1 MVQDGLA
8 LGLIPGVGWRA
19 AEIRRVAREAEE
31 AGFAAVFAAE
41 VNNDVLA
48 TVELM
53 GEATQ
58 GIQVGSWV
66 ANIYLRHPYV
76 CAQAAALIA
85 DATGGRML
93 LGLGVSHQPIN
104 SALDVGMGSPI
115 GALRDYATAVASWLR
130 GEGPTTHL
138 PQRPSTHPVPIY
150 FGALTSPTVELAGEM
165 ADGIMPVWWSPERVA
180 RSRAWAERG
189 RARSAARQKLQVALG
204 LPTFVGDDMAALR
217 AMARANL
224 GLFPNLPF
232 FRRLLRASGFAAEAD
247 LAEQGG
253 AEAALSDRVLDAI
266 CLMGP
271 LSRCRQRLAEYRD
284 AGVDLP
290 ILWPAVDVESAR
302 ATVQAFRQ

>member
-1 MVQDGLA
+1 VQDGLA

-41 VNNDVLA
+41 VNNDVLG

-58 GIQVGSWV
+58 RIKVGSWV
-66 ANIYLRHPYV
+66 AQHLP
-76 CAQAAALIA
+76 AAPLPALIA

-93 LGLGVSHQPIN
+93 LGLGVSHQPVN

-130 GEGPTTHL
+130 GEGPATHL

-150 FGALTSPTVELAGEM
+150 FGALTSPTVELAGEI
-165 ADGIMPVWWSPERVA
+165 ADGIMPIWWSPERVA
-180 RSRAWAERG
+180 RSRGWAERG
-189 RARSAARQKLQVALG
+189 RARSATRPKLQVALG
-204 LPTFVGDDMAALR
+204 LPTFVGEDMAALR
-217 AMARANL
+217 ALARANL

-247 LAEQGG
+247 LAEQGR
-253 AEAALSDRVLDAI
+253 AEAALSDRVLEAI

-290 ILWPAVDVESAR
+290 ILWPAVDFESAR
-302 ATVQAFRQ
+302 ATVQAFCQ

>member
-1 MVQDGLA
+1 MGPSPNAVFLSDIHQIASGVDATVAVSSALSSQIARLHTRQAPPSAVDWSRRAERQRFACVGMSRPRSTIERRAVVTCPYRFAGDCHSGRDSTDLRSARASMGVACRTASTREGVIVPRSHGVGGRTVQDGLA

-48 TVELM
+48 TVQLM

-138 PQRPSTHPVPIY
+138 PQRPSTHPVPIF

-165 ADGIMPVWWSPERVA
+165 ADGIMPVW
-180 RSRAWAERG
+180 
-189 RARSAARQKLQVALG
+189 
-204 LPTFVGDDMAALR
+204 
-217 AMARANL
+217 
-224 GLFPNLPF
+224 
-232 FRRLLRASGFAAEAD
+232 
-247 LAEQGG
+247 
-253 AEAALSDRVLDAI
+253 
-266 CLMGP
+266 
-271 LSRCRQRLAEYRD
+271 
-284 AGVDLP
+284 
-290 ILWPAVDVESAR
+290 
-302 ATVQAFRQ
+302 

>member
-1 MVQDGLA
+1 MQPGVA

-19 AEIRRVAREAEE
+19 AEIRRVAGEAED
-31 AGFAAVFAAE
+31 AGFSAVFAAE

-48 TVELM
+48 TVQLM
-53 GEATQ
+53 GEATKR
-58 GIQVGSWV
+58 IQVGSWV
-66 ANIYLRHPYV
+66 ANIYLRHLYV

-85 DATGGRML
+85 DATGGRMV
-93 LGLGVSHQPIN
+93 LGLGVSHQPVN
-104 SALDVGMGSPI
+104 GALDVVMGSPI
-115 GALRDYATAVASWLR
+115 AALRDYATAVGSWLR
-130 GEGPTTHL
+130 GEGPATHL
-138 PQRPSTHPVPIY
+138 PQRPSSHSVPIY

-180 RSRAWAERG
+180 RSKAWADRG
-189 RARSAARQKLQVALG
+189 RARSAGRPKLQVTLG

-217 AMARANL
+217 ATARANL

-232 FRRLLRASGFAAEAD
+232 FQRLLRASGFTAEAD

-271 LSRCRQRLAEYRD
+271 LSRCRQRLAEYHD

-290 ILWPAVDVESAR
+290 ILWPAVDADSAR
-302 ATVQAFRQ
+302 ATVHAFRQ

>member
-1 MVQDGLA
+1 MVQDSLA

-58 GIQVGSWV
+58 RIQVGSWV

-104 SALDVGMGSPI
+104 SALDVVMGPPTA
-115 GALRDYATAVASWLR
+115 ALRDYATAVASWLR
-130 GEGPTTHL
+130 GEGPATHL
-138 PQRPSTHPVPIY
+138 LQRPSTHPLPIY

-165 ADGIMPVWWSPERVA
+165 ADGIMPVWWSPE
-180 RSRAWAERG
+180 G
-189 RARSAARQKLQVALG
+189 GCPQPGLG
-204 LPTFVGDDMAALR
+204 
-217 AMARANL
+217 
-224 GLFPNLPF
+224 
-232 FRRLLRASGFAAEAD
+232 
-247 LAEQGG
+247 
-253 AEAALSDRVLDAI
+253 
-266 CLMGP
+266 
-271 LSRCRQRLAEYRD
+271 
-284 AGVDLP
+284 
-290 ILWPAVDVESAR
+290 
-302 ATVQAFRQ
+302 